1 MQRIYQPADLQEAQ
15 MLLDMLA
22 SEGVQA
28 HLAGAS
34 LLGAVGE
41 LPVLGLLALQVEDA
55 QAQRALELID
65 AYNAASPIPGD
76 EPESGPGVLLC

>member
-22 SEGVQA
+22 SEGVHA

-76 EPESGPGVLLC
+76 EPESGPSVLLC